1 MDDADI
7 KVESDAIID
16 AKIEEVFGRK
26 VALAMNAIDWK
37 FKEIG
42 MKVIYKFTEKYL
54 DVANT

>member
-7 KVESDAIID
+7 KIEPDSQID
-16 AKIEEVFGRK
+16 PKIEEVFGKK

-54 DVANT
+54 DVQN

>member
-7 KVESDAIID
+7 KIETDAYID
-16 AKIEEVFGRK
+16 PQIEEVFGKK

-42 MKVIYKFTEKYL
+42 LKVIYKFTEKYL
-54 DVANT
+54 DV